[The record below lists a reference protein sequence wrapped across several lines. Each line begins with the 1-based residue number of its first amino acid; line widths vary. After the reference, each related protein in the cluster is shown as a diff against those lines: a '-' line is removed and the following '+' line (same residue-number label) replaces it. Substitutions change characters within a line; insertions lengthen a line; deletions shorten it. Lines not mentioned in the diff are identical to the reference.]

1 MVNSNK
7 YQGGTIVLGIG
18 KLLSWT
24 LQKLLNRCINLQN
37 EPHHSCRPQNV
48 KKFFEILFH
57 LLSSPFILS
66 YPDFTKPFIL
76 DTDAS
81 KDGIGGVLS
90 HWTRMGEC
98 MWLHMVVHLLT
109 KPEQNYC
116 VTRKELLAV
125 VTFVTQFHTYL
136 PGHTFT
142 LFTDHGLAL
151 TWLYNMNEPEG
162 QVARWLEKLQTYNF
176 EIVHRKG

>member
-1 MVNSNK
+1 
-7 YQGGTIVLGIG
+7 
-18 KLLSWT
+18 
-24 LQKLLNRCINLQN
+24 
-37 EPHHSCRPQNV
+37 
-48 KKFFEILFH
+48 
-57 LLSSPFILS
+57 
-66 YPDFTKPFIL
+66 
-76 DTDAS
+76 
-81 KDGIGGVLS
+81 
-90 HWTRMGEC
+90 